1 MWKVSLICSTISVCS
16 TTYVEEEK
24 KVQRN
29 VEGRKKNH
37 HKQDRVDWQLGEF
50 PSLFFV
56 VVACA
61 YDFGF
66 LS

>member
-1 MWKVSLICSTISVCS
+1 MESKLNLFNYQCLFYHICGRR
-16 TTYVEEEK
+16 K